1 MGIVCVGLGIAGGGL
16 GVSLGVAG
24 IGTVGGGW
32 VVVIKSDNFREVF
45 SSQMVW
51 HGNSGGCGSGCPS
64 VWV

>member
-32 VVVIKSDNFREVF
+32 VVVI
-45 SSQMVW
+45 
-51 HGNSGGCGSGCPS
+51 
-64 VWV
+64 